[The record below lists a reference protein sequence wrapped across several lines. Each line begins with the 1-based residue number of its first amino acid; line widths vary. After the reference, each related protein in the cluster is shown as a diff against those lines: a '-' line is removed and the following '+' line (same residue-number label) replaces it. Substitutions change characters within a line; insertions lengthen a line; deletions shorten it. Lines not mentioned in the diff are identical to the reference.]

1 VKLFIVIIIVFW
13 IWIVFE
19 MWRAPMMEETED
31 GGLITKKPT
40 KKLSDLWRKRR

>member
-1 VKLFIVIIIVFW
+1 MKLFIFIIIVFW